1 MSSRVQQPGHVQ
13 RRTFHNS
20 LPYLLASFLPSFPG
34 CSLSLE
40 LEAGGLVG
48 TVVDGPP
55 IAPHSQP
62 FIVRSLNYNGSLY

>member
-1 MSSRVQQPGHVQ
+1 MSRGEHFTTVYPI
-13 RRTFHNS
+13 FW
-20 LPYLLASFLPSFPG
+20 LSFLPSFPG